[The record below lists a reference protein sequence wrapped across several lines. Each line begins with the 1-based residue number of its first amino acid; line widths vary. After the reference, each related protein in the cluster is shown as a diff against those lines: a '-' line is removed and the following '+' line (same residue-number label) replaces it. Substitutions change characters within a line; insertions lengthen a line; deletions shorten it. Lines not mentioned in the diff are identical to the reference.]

1 MERFLIK
8 AAVFLSSAA
17 AALALTSLMLGSDF
31 DLKLSG
37 LITATVFFAL
47 AQSLLSPLIER
58 QIEKRARAVVG
69 GVGIISTFVALLITA
84 TLTSGLQIHG
94 FGTWAAAT
102 LLVWLITA
110 IGVWVLPGVFSS
122 DKPKGSDGDT
132 KVIDRPGDAGKD

>member
-31 DLKLSG
+31 ELKISG
-37 LITATVFFAL
+37 LITATVVFAL

-58 QIEKRARAVVG
+58 QVHRRAPAVVG

-84 TLTSGLQIHG
+84 TLTNGLTIHG

-110 IGVWVLPGVFSS
+110 IGVWVLPGVFGR
-122 DKPKGSDGDT
+122 GSRKDGSAAEPSEGSGEGA
-132 KVIDRPGDAGKD
+132 R

>member
-31 DLKLSG
+31 ELKLSG

-69 GVGIISTFVALLITA
+69 GVGIISTFVALFITA
-84 TLTSGLQIHG
+84 TLTSGLTIHG

-122 DKPKGSDGDT
+122 ERKGRGEGDT
-132 KVIDRPGDAGKD
+132 KVIDAPGDVTKG